1 MLWFLVKTKD
11 SSSFTRDEIQEQTN
25 KIKEQLE
32 CAIEQKKSITIR
44 EIAETTGI
52 EEGVIDNRIASD
64 ETLTTLREQTL
75 SLADK
80 IINSKSN

>member
-1 MLWFLVKTKD
+1 MKYRNRQIKL
-11 SSSFTRDEIQEQTN
+11 
-25 KIKEQLE
+25 KEQLE

-64 ETLTTLREQTL
+64 ENPYN
-75 SLADK
+75 A
-80 IINSKSN
+80 